1 MQVEI
6 TQKLIQS
13 IASLKKIKAKRTGII
28 YYRILESVESIKA
41 LDLFEKDELDRLIE
55 KYGFT
60 QTELQTLIQSIV
72 FCFRQSADNKNL
84 QIFVDVFKE
93 AEIDEEYLAQV

>member
-13 IASLKKIKAKRTGII
+13 MSSLKKIKAKRTGII

-41 LDLFEKDELDRLIE
+41 LDLFEKTELDRLIE
-55 KYGFT
+55 KYDFT
-60 QTELQTLIQSIV
+60 PVEIQALIQSIV
-72 FCFRQSADNKNL
+72 FCFR
-84 QIFVDVFKE
+84 
-93 AEIDEEYLAQV
+93 